1 MKSLHTFKEYHVH
14 IGQSVESKKGLIGG
28 YGDTESHSIVVRLLQ
43 NRQTS
48 QRCET
53 VTNEW
58 EMSA

>member
-43 NRQTS
+43 NR
-48 QRCET
+48 
-53 VTNEW
+53 
-58 EMSA
+58 